1 MGVGKKIL
9 ILMLAVLV
17 LLGGMGAWWNT
28 ASKAYAQSDKKEL
41 FVLTPGMNASKVA
54 AELERRHLIRS
65 ALVFRVLVRS
75 RQADAKLFAGE
86 YFLSQG
92 MSPAEIIDR
101 LLKGPEVDAV
111 RVTIPEGYTT
121 AQTIE
126 VLVEKGL
133 GKKEDFMKAVA
144 GYDFPFSF
152 VQGAPKGEH
161 RLDGFLFPDTY
172 FIEKKSSPPEILAIF
187 LKRFEQ
193 ELTPQVTARLKE
205 MGMSVHDW
213 VTLSSLVEK
222 EAVHE
227 SDRPLIASV
236 FLNRLRINMPLQSC
250 ATIQYLLGT
259 PKPKL
264 YEKDLQIPSPYNTYL
279 NPGLPPGPIANPGH
293 ASLAAVLNPGQTD
306 YFYFVAKSDG
316 YHVFAK
322 TFEEHLQN
330 QQKYQP

>member
-1 MGVGKKIL
+1 
-9 ILMLAVLV
+9 MLAVLV
-17 LLGGMGAWWNT
+17 LLGGMSVWWHT

-41 FVLTPGMNASKVA
+41 FVLTPGMNASQVA
-54 AELERRHLIRS
+54 AELAQRHLIRS

-75 RQADAKLFAGE
+75 RQADAKLYAGE

-92 MSPAEIIDR
+92 MNPAEIIDR
-101 LLKGPEVDAV
+101 LLQGPEVDAV

-126 VLVEKGL
+126 ALVEKGL
-133 GKKEDFMKAVA
+133 GNKEDFMKAAA

-172 FIEKKSSPPEILAIF
+172 FIKKKSSPAEILALF

-193 ELTPQVTARLKE
+193 ELTPQVTARLNE

-236 FLNRLRINMPLQSC
+236 FLNRLRIKMPLQSC
-250 ATIQYLLGT
+250 ATIQYVLGA

-279 NPGLPPGPIANPGH
+279 HPGLPPGPIANPGH